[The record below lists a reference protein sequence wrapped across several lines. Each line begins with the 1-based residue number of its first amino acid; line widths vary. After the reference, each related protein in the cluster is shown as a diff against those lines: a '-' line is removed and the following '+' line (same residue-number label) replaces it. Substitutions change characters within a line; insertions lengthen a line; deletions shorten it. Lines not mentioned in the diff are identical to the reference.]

1 MLGVQVAT
9 EASGLRDRL
18 GRLVETNPPFSVSL
32 WPTGCTGEGD
42 GVAAAAGGKD
52 LDLCFRRKAGDCVGA
67 IATLLGVGLPLLFRL
82 SQLARRR
89 VWVLPPNGF

>member
-1 MLGVQVAT
+1 MAT

-18 GRLVETNPPFSVSL
+18 GRLLETNSSRFFSV

-42 GVAAAAGGKD
+42 GVAAAGGNEVVEV
-52 LDLCFRRKAGDCVGA
+52 CFRRKAGDCVGA
-67 IATLLGVGLPLLFRL
+67 IALEGLLGVVRLLLFKL
-82 SQLARRR
+82 SQLSRRR